1 MLQLISIELYKIFS
15 KWRTYIGFIA
25 IGVLIPLIHYAFFMA
40 GEKGATFALR
50 SLGDQFVFAGNLLNG
65 YFISNFILQSLFVHI
80 PFLIVLVGG
89 DLLAGE
95 ATGGTYRML
104 VTRPVSRF
112 QIVTAKFIA
121 GIVYTA
127 LLIIW
132 LAIMSLGLGL
142 LFFGSGPLIT
152 LKSKLIIF
160 APGDIMWRFL
170 CAYGIAILNMA
181 VVTSLAFLFS
191 SFVQNAIGP
200 IVSTMAIIIV
210 FLIVSVIPIDFFE
223 SIKPYLFTNYFGG
236 WNYFFDDPVDKHQ
249 LLKDSLVLTGH
260 IVAFYALA
268 LIIFQKKDILS

>member
-1 MLQLISIELYKIFS
+1 MITLISIELYKIFS

-25 IGVLIPLIHYAFFMA
+25 IGLLIPLIHYAFFMA
-40 GEKGATFALR
+40 GEKGASFALR
-50 SLGDQFVFAGNLLNG
+50 NLGDQFVYTGNLLNG

-112 QIVTAKFIA
+112 QIVTSKFIA
-121 GIVYTA
+121 GIIYTA
-127 LLIIW
+127 LLIFW

-142 LFFGSGPLIT
+142 LLFGSGPLIT
-152 LKSKLIIF
+152 VRSKIIIF
-160 APGDIMWRFL
+160 ASNDIFWRFI
-170 CAYGIAILNMA
+170 CAYGIAILNMS

-200 IVSTMAIIIV
+200 IVTTMAIIII

-223 SIKPYLFTNYFGG
+223 SLKPYLFTNYFGG
-236 WNYFFDDPVDKHQ
+236 WNSFFDDPIDKQ
-249 LLKDSLVLTGH
+249 KLIKDSMVLLAH
-260 IVAFYALA
+260 IVGFYGLA
-268 LIIFQKKDILS
+268 LLIFQKKDILS

>member
-1 MLQLISIELYKIFS
+1 MIELISIELYKIFS

-25 IGVLIPLIHYAFFMA
+25 IGALVPLIHYAFYMA
-40 GEKGATFALR
+40 GDRGATFGLR
-50 SLGDQFVFAGNLLNG
+50 NLGDQFVFAGNLLNG
-65 YFISNFILQSLFVHI
+65 YFISSFILQSLFVHI
-80 PFLIVLVGG
+80 PFLIVIVGG

-112 QIVTAKFIA
+112 QIVTSKFIA
-121 GIVYTA
+121 GIIYTA

-142 LFFGSGPLIT
+142 LFFGSGPLISM
-152 LKSKLIIF
+152 KSKIIIF
-160 APGDIMWRFL
+160 APGDVMWRFL
-170 CAYGIAILNMA
+170 LAYGIAILNMA

-200 IVSTMAIIIV
+200 IVSTMAIMIV

-223 SIKPYLFTNYFGG
+223 SLKPYLFTNYFGG
-236 WNYFFDDPVDKHQ
+236 WNYFFDDPIDKQ
-249 LLKDSLVLTGH
+249 RLLKDSLVLIAH
-260 IVAFYALA
+260 IIGFYGLA
-268 LIIFQKKDILS
+268 LLIFQKKDILS

>member
-1 MLQLISIELYKIFS
+1 MIQLISIELYKIFS

-25 IGVLIPLIHYAFFMA
+25 IGILIPLIHFAFYKA
-40 GEKGATFALR
+40 GDRGATFALR

-112 QIVTAKFIA
+112 QIVTSKFIA
-121 GIVYTA
+121 GIIYTA

-132 LAIMSLGLGL
+132 LAVMSLGLGL

-152 LKSKLIIF
+152 MKSKIIILS
-160 APGDIMWRFL
+160 PDDIMWRFL
-170 CAYGIAILNMA
+170 CAYGIAVLNMA

-200 IVSTMAIIIV
+200 IVTTMAIIIV

-223 SIKPYLFTNYFGG
+223 ALKPYLFTNYFGG
-236 WNYFFDDPVDKHQ
+236 WNYFFDDPVDKQ
-249 LLKDSLVLTGH
+249 KLLKDSMVLGAH
-260 IVAFYALA
+260 IIGFYGLA
-268 LIIFQKKDILS
+268 LLIFQKKDILS